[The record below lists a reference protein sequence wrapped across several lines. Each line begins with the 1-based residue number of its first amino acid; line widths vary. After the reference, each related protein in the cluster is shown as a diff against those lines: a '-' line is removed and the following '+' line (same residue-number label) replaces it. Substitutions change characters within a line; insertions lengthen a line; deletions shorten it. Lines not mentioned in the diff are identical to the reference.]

1 MRVGTCGALLVVI
14 LSGAGASGAM
24 TGCEKRA
31 RQPRQSASPSPQP
44 PAPPPRV
51 LDAGLPDA
59 APDAAVDAGLAFA
72 PGDPLDRVSI
82 QKVFRAG
89 APGFRFCFEQALKQQ
104 PNLAGRVDVN
114 ITIEADG
121 TVGQAEAKG
130 LTPEVEQCMVERARK
145 LRFPPGSAA
154 IKVHFPF
161 IFKVAP

>member
-1 MRVGTCGALLVVI
+1 MCLGRFGVPLVLV
-14 LSGAGASGAM
+14 LVASGAI

-31 RQPRQSASPSPQP
+31 RQPRQSAPPSPSP
-44 PAPPPRV
+44 PAPLPRV
-51 LDAGLPDA
+51 LDAAVPDA
-59 APDAAVDAGLAFA
+59 ARDAAVDAGLAFD
-72 PGDPLDRVSI
+72 PGDVLDRGSI

-89 APGFRFCFEQALKQQ
+89 APGFRFCFEKALKQQ

-121 TVGQAEAKG
+121 TVSQADAKG
-130 LTPEVEQCMVERARK
+130 LTPELEQCMVERARK
-145 LRFPPGSAA
+145 LRFPPGSSS